1 MKDDLALLWKGLSH
15 PPRREILDRL
25 RQRARTTGE
34 LAESFPSTR
43 FAVMKHLEVLVE
55 AGLVLPRKQGR
66 ERWNHLNAQPLQALY
81 ERWVRPYEAHWAGG
95 LQRLKT
101 LAERPE
107 GEDAMAD
114 DGIGVVQVELEI
126 RIAARSE
133 RVWQALVEEIGRWWP
148 RDFYAGPDPRGFLL
162 EPRLGGRMYEDWG
175 NGAGAIW
182 YLVTEIDPPRALGLT
197 GQMPAAFGG
206 PATSLLRL
214 VLRPEGESTVLEL
227 TDSEFRRPTEKAHA
241 SLEEG
246 WRELFEKAFKT
257 YVEGGE
263 TV

>member
-1 MKDDLALLWKGLSH
+1 
-15 PPRREILDRL
+15 
-25 RQRARTTGE
+25 
-34 LAESFPSTR
+34 
-43 FAVMKHLEVLVE
+43 
-55 AGLVLPRKQGR
+55 
-66 ERWNHLNAQPLQALY
+66 
-81 ERWVRPYEAHWAGG
+81 
-95 LQRLKT
+95 
-101 LAERPE
+101 
-107 GEDAMAD
+107 MAD

-126 RIAARSE
+126 RIAARPE

-182 YLVTEIDPPRALGLT
+182 YLVTEIDPPRTLGLT

-214 VLRPEGESTVLEL
+214 VLRPEGEETVLEL

-246 WRELFEKAFKT
+246 WRELFEKAFKA
-257 YVEGGE
+257 YVERGE